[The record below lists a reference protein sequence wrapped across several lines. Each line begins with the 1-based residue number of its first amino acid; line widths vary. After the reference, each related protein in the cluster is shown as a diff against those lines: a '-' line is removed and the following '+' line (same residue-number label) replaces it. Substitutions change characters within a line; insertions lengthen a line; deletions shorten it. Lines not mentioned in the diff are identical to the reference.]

1 MSPALAG
8 GFLTTGPPGKSHTL
22 LISRICVA
30 FWEPV
35 VQAFPLPALFKYFCH
50 NDIFSALH
58 DLKISSS
65 SPLKIYV
72 MIQVEIALN
81 VWVNLGEVSVFLR
94 WLLFILEHFMSF
106 YWFRYFMPFGYVFNP
121 DPPPLWPDFSP
132 YHSTPAALVRV
143 SPELWRFGC
152 SPTETGGLCLLPL
165 KLTRFL
171 WQFWPIA
178 CDESDTMWLLRRGQK
193 RLYGS
198 CPVCWNIFLMEVK
211 FT

>member
-8 GFLTTGPPGKSHTL
+8 WFLTTGPPGKSHTL

-30 FWEPV
+30 FWELV
-35 VQAFPLPALFKYFCH
+35 VQAFPLPAPFKYFCH
-50 NDIFSALH
+50 NYTFSALY
-58 DLKISSS
+58 DLRISSS

-72 MIQVEIALN
+72 MIQIEIALN
-81 VWVNLGEVSVFLR
+81 VWVNPGEVSFFFFPQVSLFLR

-106 YWFRYFMPFGYVFNP
+106 YWFRYFMPFGYVFHP
-121 DPPPLWPDFSP
+121 DPLPLGPNFNP
-132 YHSTPAALVRV
+132 YHSTPSALVRV
-143 SPELWRFGC
+143 SHKLWRFGC

-165 KLTRFL
+165 KLNRFL

-193 RLYGS
+193 RL
-198 CPVCWNIFLMEVK
+198 
-211 FT
+211 